1 MNPATI
7 LLVFSAALLAWVWLR
22 NQPAAQRR
30 AAITKLALFGG
41 AIVVIVL
48 AATGRL
54 HILGA
59 ALAVLLPFARR
70 LWPMLIG
77 LFIQQQR
84 QKRNKGSGQSSGGQS
99 RVSSAIIDMV
109 LEHDTG
115 LMFGTIR
122 QGEFAGKE
130 LAELSDEE
138 FITLLQYCRKYDEDS
153 TRLLEAYL
161 DKRFGDRWRQDDPG
175 AAAQD
180 AHEEQAQARPSS
192 ELTRAEAYEILG
204 LEPGASRDE
213 IVQAHRRLMQKMH
226 PDRGGSAYLAARIN
240 AARTLLLDH

>member
-1 MNPATI
+1 MNPAT
-7 LLVFSAALLAWVWLR
+7 LLVIFAAGLLAWVWVR
-22 NQPAAQRR
+22 NQPSAQRR
-30 AAITKLALFGG
+30 AAVTKLALFGG
-41 AIVVIVL
+41 ALILIVL

-59 ALAVLLPFARR
+59 ALAMLLPFVRR
-70 LWPMLIG
+70 LWPMLLG
-77 LFIQQQR
+77 LFIRKQQQ
-84 QKRNKGSGQSSGGQS
+84 KRDRSSGQASGGQS

-130 LAELSDEE
+130 LAELSDEQ

-175 AAAQD
+175 ANTQD
-180 AHEEQAQARPSS
+180 ETSRDTRNSS
-192 ELTRAEAYEILG
+192 DMTRAEAYDILG